1 MTQFNEKGRDIRIHT
16 ERKIYEPSSVRAEQT
31 SNGGQKMVPKEMK
44 KICIWKRM
52 SMNLPKQE
60 QEGLF

>member
-16 ERKIYEPSSVRAEQT
+16 ERKIYEPSSVRAQQT

-44 KICIWKRM
+44 KICI
-52 SMNLPKQE
+52 
-60 QEGLF
+60 